1 MLKVPLLIAQEIRKY
16 VMSET
21 TFHFLQLCAQLIV
34 LQFFFVQKQR
44 KYKKEKN
51 SPKVLIISLA
61 LIMCCYKFEVCR
73 NTSFNLLRRGYEYQN
88 HFSVSNS
95 KQNLTIYVET

>member
-16 VMSET
+16 LMSET
-21 TFHFLQLCAQLIV
+21 TFYFSQLCAQLIV

-73 NTSFNLLRRGYEYQN
+73 NTSTYYDVVMSIKIIFLSPIQ
-88 HFSVSNS
+88 S
-95 KQNLTIYVET
+95 KN